1 MSLTIKLEPSG
12 HSFQVQPGQP
22 LLATGL
28 SQGIALPHSC
38 KTGICRTCKGRVLT
52 GQIDPGAVKEEYLSI
67 EERERGFALLCRATA
82 LSDCTIEVTE
92 APRSFDPV
100 TLPARIASLS
110 RPAPDVVVA
119 RLRLPMNRKLMLLP
133 GQFIEILLGDGQRRS
148 YSVANAPGPQ
158 GAGELELHIRRVPN
172 GSFTA
177 HVFETLKTQDM
188 VRFEGPFG
196 SFYLRENDRP
206 IIMLA
211 SGTGFAPIQ
220 AIIQSLLQRQEQG
233 GGALPPILIYWG
245 GRRKIDLYAAERA
258 ESWANLHHQIRFVP
272 VLSEPTPDCSWTGR
286 TGLVHEAVMADHPE
300 LAGFD
305 IYACGAPAMVDAAR
319 RDFTHR
325 CGLPE
330 SQFYAD
336 SFLTTAEKLSAA
348 S

>member
-1 MSLTIKLEPSG
+1 MRLTITLEPSG
-12 HSFQVQPGQP
+12 HSFQAEPGQP
-22 LLATGL
+22 LLAAGL

-38 KTGICRTCKGRVLT
+38 KTGICRTCRARVLA
-52 GQIDPGAVKEEYLSI
+52 GQVDPGPVAEEYLSP
-67 EERERGFALLCRATA
+67 EERERGVALLCRATA
-82 LSDCTIEVTE
+82 QSDCIIEVAE

-110 RPAPDVVVA
+110 RPAPDVAVA
-119 RLRLPMNRKLMLLP
+119 RLRLPMNKKLMLLP

-158 GAGELELHIRRVPN
+158 GTGEIELHIRRVPN
-172 GSFTA
+172 GSFTTQ
-177 HVFETLKTQDM
+177 VFETLKAQDM

-196 SFYLRENDRP
+196 SFYLRESDRP

-233 GGALPPILIYWG
+233 SGDLPSIRIYWG
-245 GRRKIDLYAAERA
+245 GRRRADLYAADRA
-258 ESWANLHHQIRFVP
+258 ENWAGLHPRIQFVP
-272 VLSEPTPDCSWTGR
+272 VLSEPAADCSWTGR

-305 IYACGAPAMVDAAR
+305 VYACGAPIMVDAAR
-319 RDFTHR
+319 RDFTRR

-336 SFLTTAEKLSAA
+336 SFFTTAEKSGIP